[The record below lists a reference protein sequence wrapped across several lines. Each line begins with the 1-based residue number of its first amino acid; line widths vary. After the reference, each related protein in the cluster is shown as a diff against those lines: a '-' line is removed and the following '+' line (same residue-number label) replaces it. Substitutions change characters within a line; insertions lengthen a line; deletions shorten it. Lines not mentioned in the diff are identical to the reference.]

1 MLMNENSTEGARNGE
16 SAKEAAN
23 NTKERIR
30 AKAAAAGEAVRERAE
45 QARGWAQSQVDGLQ
59 SRVEAQ
65 PYRATAW
72 ALGIGVVAGVL
83 LASLIRTSR
92 R

>member
-1 MLMNENSTEGARNGE
+1 MNEHSSGTRNGE
-16 SAKEAAN
+16 SVREAASHL
-23 NTKERIR
+23 KDRLR
-30 AKAAAAGEAVRERAE
+30 AKASEAGDAFREGAE
-45 QARGWAQSQVDGLQ
+45 NARGWARSQVDGLQ

-72 ALGIGVVAGVL
+72 ALGIGLVVGVA
-83 LASLIRTSR
+83 LATLVRSNR